1 MPGMRLRLRILRNE
15 LPTISTLWPVPDIQ
29 LKHTISQLLDS
40 VNRTFP
46 LESDTWGL
54 EHYVVTIAGFE
65 CLHYHELG
73 QVCKDED
80 EVVIRPLMY
89 AETRAR
95 TLTGRDQ
102 ITPDGRHLCDGLP
115 FGRPLLRGVIRPD
128 VRIPDR
134 KRKREEIEEMVQA
147 GVPIGSG
154 SPNGVGMVLTR
165 LEDREDADEE
175 SEEDDDDFEV
185 RDSDDQADAATS
197 DESDSDES
205 SEEESDNE
213 HDSGSGT
220 SDTSDSDSDEE
231 NSTSDGSWQG
241 INGATATFSA
251 RAAASETELGSRMQP
266 YVNGVNSRHNSAA
279 ERKAPADDNAASTVA
294 TAKKVKI
301 DNAPPYQGKPVTK
314 SRNQRKRDAKH
325 LQHLKNVGVLDP
337 NADLKAF
344 HDYQQD
350 NQRTIDHLE
359 TMLEVSVN
367 GHEHTEEGI
376 ATEPVDHSEAQDI
389 RASESAGAA
398 VTSKPKPSRKAE
410 MEALRLKLLQDI
422 STGGIDINDKSAR
435 PSTKQSDDILDEVG
449 FENQD
454 EAEDD
459 EAPEQQS
466 SRRPDDATNE
476 TVGDA
481 VADETSIIQAEKE
494 KVKPPA
500 ITDMVPASVARRAKL
515 DLAGSQRMLFG
526 SLGVRAPQTAEERV
540 ALQKKLAEKAKQR
553 LLLPGM
559 TPRKIPQKRPEVLSA
574 EAEAR
579 AQAEDED
586 AWRGKIDLSAVEC
599 CEDGMTLS
607 TPPFP
612 FYQRWDPQQKKK
624 KKAKG
629 RAAQSYAEPSKRRKR
644 GRQQDVANGDLFE
657 IYDKYNAGAEGD
669 ALDYDDFEDEE
680 EDEEYWEEGALL
692 NGDEEEDIEKDDG
705 FPPLP
710 ADLTTLTALS
720 EADAKTDDYI
730 IFAELVCSA
739 LTSWQPKMLTR
750 TAKLLGRGDESA
762 WKLQSA
768 QRDLGK
774 KEYDGEGNRVYRK
787 FEMEGLSDDE
797 GDEDDE
803 ADRERTMTWAEMGE
817 VKLLLRP
824 MHGEAVVVEAET

>member
-1 MPGMRLRLRILRNE
+1 MRGMRLRLRIQRNE

-29 LKHTISQLLDS
+29 LKHTISQLLDA

-54 EHYVVTIAGFE
+54 EHYVVTVAGFE

-80 EVVIRPLMY
+80 EIVIRPLMY

-134 KRKREEIEEMVQA
+134 KGKREEVEEMVQA
-147 GVPIGSG
+147 GIPIGSG
-154 SPNGVGMVLTR
+154 LPNGMGMVLTR
-165 LEDREDADEE
+165 LEDREDVNEDSEGADE
-175 SEEDDDDFEV
+175 DFEV
-185 RDSDDQADAATS
+185 QDSDDQSDAATS

-205 SEEESDNE
+205 SEDESDNE
-213 HDSGSGT
+213 HDSSSGT
-220 SDTSDSDSDEE
+220 SDTSDSDSEEE
-231 NSTSDGSWQG
+231 NSTSDASWHG
-241 INGATATFSA
+241 ITGATVTLSA
-251 RAAASETELGSRMQP
+251 RAAASKTELGSRMQP
-266 YVNGVNSRHNSAA
+266 HVNGVNSINNVTVK
-279 ERKAPADDNAASTVA
+279 RKAPADDHAASTVA

-337 NADLKAF
+337 NADLKAL
-344 HDYQQD
+344 HDYQRND
-350 NQRTIDHLE
+350 QRTIDHLD
-359 TMLEVSVN
+359 TMLEVSAN
-367 GHEHTEEGI
+367 GQENTEEDI
-376 ATEPVDHSEAQDI
+376 ATDAVEQSEAQDNQ
-389 RASESAGAA
+389 AAQVAGAA
-398 VTSKPKPSRKAE
+398 VTNKPKPSKKAE
-410 MEALRLKLLQDI
+410 MEALRRKLLQDI
-422 STGGIDINDKSAR
+422 STGGIDINDKCARLSA
-435 PSTKQSDDILDEVG
+435 KESDDTLDRVGNENEDEV
-449 FENQD
+449 
-454 EAEDD
+454 EDD

-466 SRRPDDATNE
+466 SKPPVDAFDD
-476 TVGDA
+476 TVGET
-481 VADETSIIQAEKE
+481 VADETSFVEAEKE

-579 AQAEDED
+579 AQAEDEN
-586 AWRGKIDLSAVEC
+586 AWLSKIDLSAVEC
-599 CEDGMTLS
+599 CEEGVTLS

-612 FYQRWDPQQKKK
+612 FYQRWDPQQKKR
-624 KKAKG
+624 KAKG

-644 GRQQDVANGDLFE
+644 GRQQDVANGELVE
-657 IYDKYNAGAEGD
+657 IYDKYNAGAKGD
-669 ALDYDDFEDEE
+669 ALDYDDVEDEE
-680 EDEEYWEEGALL
+680 DHEQYWEEGALL
-692 NGDEEEDIEKDDG
+692 KGDAEEGSEEDDG

-710 ADLTTLTALS
+710 ADLTTLTPLT

-730 IFAELVCSA
+730 IFTELVCSA

-750 TAKLLGRGDESA
+750 TAKLLGRDDESA

-797 GDEDDE
+797 GDEDDGGE
-803 ADRERTMTWAEMGE
+803 RERTMMWAEMGD
-817 VKLLLRP
+817 VKLLLRS
-824 MHGEAVVVEAET
+824 MHGEAVVIEAQT